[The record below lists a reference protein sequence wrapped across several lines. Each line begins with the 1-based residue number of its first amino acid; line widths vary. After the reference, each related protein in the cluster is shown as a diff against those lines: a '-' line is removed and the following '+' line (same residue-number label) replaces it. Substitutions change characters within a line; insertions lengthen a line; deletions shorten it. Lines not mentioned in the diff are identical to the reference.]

1 MTGARPPNDALTDVR
16 ALFPGASH
24 QVYLDVAVRG
34 LLARPVREV
43 VDRYLDMRMMG
54 TGQKD
59 DLRAFAERAR
69 ASFARFIGAEP
80 GDVALV
86 KNVSEGLNMFASSLP
101 WQAGDNVVVCQDLE
115 HPANAILWHNLRRL
129 RGIEVRTV
137 PQDEGRLPSERM
149 AAAIDGRTRVVTVP
163 HVSFAPGFITDLA
176 PITRAARAHGALVL
190 VDAAQS
196 VGALAIDVATLGADA
211 LAVATQKCL
220 LAFYGFG
227 FLWVR
232 PGVAAGLSPVHAAR
246 YGLDLGAGAHETALG
261 TEDLRFHAGARRFD
275 LGNFNYLGA
284 AAAEA
289 SLALLHAIGPPAIE
303 AHLRGL
309 AARLADG
316 LLALGLPVAGGPG
329 GPHLGHI
336 VSVGQAGGGRHDT
349 ADDPAMNRLY
359 ERLTAGGVR
368 LSIRRGVLR
377 MSLGI
382 YNDDSDVERVL
393 ALLS

>member
-1 MTGARPPNDALTDVR
+1 
-16 ALFPGASH
+16 
-24 QVYLDVAVRG
+24 
-34 LLARPVREV
+34 
-43 VDRYLDMRMMG
+43 
-54 TGQKD
+54 
-59 DLRAFAERAR
+59 
-69 ASFARFIGAEP
+69 
-80 GDVALV
+80 
-86 KNVSEGLNMFASSLP
+86 
-101 WQAGDNVVVCQDLE
+101 
-115 HPANAILWHNLRRL
+115 
-129 RGIEVRTV
+129 
-137 PQDEGRLPSERM
+137 M